1 MTVRVGINGFGRI
14 GRNFWRAVHAGA
26 AAGGN
31 IEIVAAND
39 LGDIATFAQLLKYD
53 TLLGPLSMDVTSTS
67 DSIRAGSQTIR
78 MLAERDPAALP
89 WGELGVDV
97 VIESTGRFTKAADA
111 RQHLEAGAS
120 KVIISAP
127 ATGEDITIVMGVN
140 DESYDPA
147 THDVISNASCTT
159 NCVAPMAKV
168 LLDSFGIAKGF
179 MTTVHAYTS
188 DQVLQDFPHK
198 DLRRARAAA
207 QNIIPTSTGAAKAT
221 SLVLPALKGKLDGI
235 SMRVPVID
243 GSVTD
248 LVVQLEREVTAEEVN
263 AAYRA
268 AADGPL
274 KGYLQ
279 YTADPIVSS
288 DIVRSP
294 YSCTFDS
301 LLTMAMG
308 DQVKVI
314 GWYDNE
320 WGYSNRLAD
329 LVALVGAGLPAGG

>member
-26 AAGGN
+26 ASTAG

-39 LGDIATFAQLLKYD
+39 LGDVATFAHLLKYD
-53 TLLGPLSMDVTSTS
+53 TLLGPLDVDVTVDG

-78 MLAERDPAALP
+78 MLAERDPAGLP
-89 WGELGVDV
+89 WRELGVDV
-97 VIESTGRFTKAADA
+97 VVESTGRFTKAADA
-111 RQHLEAGAS
+111 RKHLEAGAS
-120 KVIISAP
+120 KVVISAP
-127 ATGEDITIVMGVN
+127 ATGEDVTIVMGVN
-140 DESYDPA
+140 DDAYDPA
-147 THDVISNASCTT
+147 RHDIISNASCTT

-168 LLDSFGIAKGF
+168 LQDSFGIVRGF
-179 MTTVHAYTS
+179 MTTIHAYTS

-207 QNIIPTSTGAAKAT
+207 QNIIPTTTGAAKAT
-221 SLVLPALKGKLDGI
+221 SLVLPELKGKLDGI

-248 LVVQLEREVTAEEVN
+248 LVVQLEREVTAAEVN
-263 AAYRA
+263 GAYRA

-274 KGYLQ
+274 KGYLH
-279 YTADPIVSS
+279 YTSDPIVSS
-288 DIVRSP
+288 DIVKSP

-301 LLTMAMG
+301 LLTMVNG

-329 LVALVGAGLPAGG
+329 LAVLVGASLPDRS